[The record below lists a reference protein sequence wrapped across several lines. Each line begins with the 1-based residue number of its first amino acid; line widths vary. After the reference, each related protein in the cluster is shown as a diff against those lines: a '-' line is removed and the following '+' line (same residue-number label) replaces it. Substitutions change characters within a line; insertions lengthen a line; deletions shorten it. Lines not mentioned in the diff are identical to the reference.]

1 MRKEHNDLIEK
12 LSNLKLE
19 EKYIIRLLDK
29 EYNNRKLRSKK
40 FERLTFIRQEIKK
53 INFKLSVEREKY
65 NAKNNNTNTSEN

>member
-53 INFKLSVEREKY
+53 INFRLSLEREKY
-65 NAKNNNTNTSEN
+65 NAKNNNTNSTKN